1 MRDCREKWRICE
13 GNREFILETLE
24 LIKCIFVILLKVSA
38 GQVGLIGWG
47 GAGWVGANTHYS
59 PTQVIGAKVLPLP
72 RPATSMGWVKFVQ
85 FGAGRCKIAIPTKQC
100 IIWHNLEKS

>member
-24 LIKCIFVILLKVSA
+24 LIKCIFVILLKVGT

-47 GAGWVGANTHYS
+47 GSGWCQYPLQPHLGDRGKSLAPS
-59 PTQVIGAKVLPLP
+59 PP
-72 RPATSMGWVKFVQ
+72 RHLY
-85 FGAGRCKIAIPTKQC
+85 GAGKIRAVWGGSVQNCHPYQTM
-100 IIWHNLEKS
+100 HNMA